1 MANEK
6 LIEEVGKY
14 IDKYYEPEN
23 DDIKLDGEMKSI
35 FDKISLFREKR
46 KQEKEKIKNHL
57 KETDT
62 AGDCT

>member
-23 DDIKLDGEMKSI
+23 DDIKLDREMKSI

-46 KQEKEKIKNHL
+46 KQEKEKIR
-57 KETDT
+57 
-62 AGDCT
+62 